1 MASGSGCDTGAMMQH
16 PCPLRLRLAGLLLVP
31 LFLTLPAAVLAQAG
45 PPGGGPGGAQQG
57 PREVG
62 VVTLMRESVPVTTI
76 LPGRAVAY
84 HETAIRPQVG
94 GEVSEIAYNPGEPV
108 RAGQVLFR
116 LDDAQRTATLA
127 AAEAAVTSAR
137 AALQGAQAT
146 VNRYDRLQGTG
157 VSKAELET
165 AQVAL
170 ANARA
175 SLSQAEAD
183 RDLAQLAVDRSDI
196 RSPIDG
202 VADIAQVSVGDLV
215 TASQSDALT
224 TVTQL
229 DPIYVDVSESR
240 ARFLR
245 NIQMR
250 NAGTLARQTGLQPQV
265 ILETGQVYDQPGA
278 LVAPGRTV
286 SPTTGTVPLRL
297 QFPNPDRLILPG
309 QFLRVELTVGTLEG
323 VLVPQRA
330 TRRSASGELTA
341 FVARNGKAEQV
352 TLTESGT
359 AHNAWVVTQGVSAGE
374 ALILDG
380 LNNLTAGAAVTT
392 VPVVIDADGVVRN
405 ADEAAAGS
413 AAGDQPGP
421 VARADGGSAPGG
433 KAANTPATD
442 SAAAK
447 AGTEEGPA
455 AGGVGA
461 MGADRGVA
469 GAGAAPAS
477 PAPPGPATA
486 SPAPESSSAAAPAG
500 PAITGTG
507 DAAAPDTAAPA
518 AGAAGGASPAA
529 GTAPAPAARPRS

>member
-31 LFLTLPAAVLAQAG
+31 LFLTLPAAVLAQSG
-45 PPGGGPGGAQQG
+45 PRGGGGAAGAQQG

-62 VVTLMRESVPVTTI
+62 VVTLMRESVPVTTT

-108 RAGQVLFR
+108 KAGQVLFR

-127 AAEAAVTSAR
+127 AAEAVVTSAR

-250 NAGTLARQTGLQPQV
+250 NAGTLAPQTGLQPQV

-286 SPTTGTVPLRL
+286 SSTTGTVPLRL

-309 QFLRVELTVGTLEG
+309 QFLRVQLTVGTLEG

-374 ALILDG
+374 SLILDG
-380 LNNLTAGAAVTT
+380 LTNLTAGAAVTT

-405 ADEAAAGS
+405 AGDAAAADATAAGS
-413 AAGDQPGP
+413 AAGDQPAP
-421 VARADGGSAPGG
+421 EARANGTSAPDAS
-433 KAANTPATD
+433 AANAPAPD
-442 SAAAK
+442 IAASNAAT
-447 AGTEEGPA
+447 AG
-455 AGGVGA
+455 V
-461 MGADRGVA
+461 VA
-469 GAGAAPAS
+469 GAGDAA
-477 PAPPGPATA
+477 PGPAAA
-486 SPAPESSSAAAPAG
+486 SPAPESSVTAPAAAPASG
-500 PAITGTG
+500 AASTGAGGTVAPATG
-507 DAAAPDTAAPA
+507 AAA
-518 AGAAGGASPAA
+518 SP
-529 GTAPAPAARPRS
+529 APAPAARPRN